1 MFYTYIL
8 YSPSFNRTYVEQTN
22 NLSNRL
28 EYHNSGKVK
37 STKAY
42 KPWKIIYSESFESRA
57 ESMKRE
63 KWLKSTNGRKFIHIL
78 LIQQSETNGLSAPF
92 Q

>member
-8 YSPSFNRTYVEQTN
+8 YSLKFNRTYVGQTN

-42 KPWKIIYSESFESRA
+42 KPWKLIYSENFDSRA

-63 KWLKSTNGRKFIHIL
+63 KWLKSPNGRKFIHNL
-78 LIQQSETNGLSAPF
+78 LMQLSETNGLSVPS